1 MTIGL
6 VGKKCG
12 MTRIFSDD
20 GKSIPVTVI
29 AALPNRVVQIKTAE
43 KDGYRAVQ
51 VTTGE
56 KKASKVSKALA
67 GHFAKANVV
76 AGEGL
81 WEFCLEKEENTDLE
95 VGKEI
100 KVDFFA
106 VGQEVDVSGM
116 TKGKGFAGVIKRHH
130 FSGGYASHGCSLSHR
145 SPGSI
150 GQRQTPGRVFKGK
163 KMAGHLGNAKRVI
176 QSQKIVKIDNER
188 NLIMIRGGVPGAPG
202 SRVVV
207 MPAVK
212 VKRGKK
218 HGD

>member
-6 VGKKCG
+6 IGKKCG

-29 AALPNRVVQIKTAE
+29 AALPNLVVQIKTAE

-150 GQRQTPGRVFKGK
+150 GQ
-163 KMAGHLGNAKRVI
+163 

-207 MPAVK
+207 IPAVK